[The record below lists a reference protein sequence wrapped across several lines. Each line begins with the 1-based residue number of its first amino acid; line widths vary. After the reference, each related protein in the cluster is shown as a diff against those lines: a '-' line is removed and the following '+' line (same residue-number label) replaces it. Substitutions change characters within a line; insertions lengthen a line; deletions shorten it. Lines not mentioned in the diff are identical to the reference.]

1 MVVEAGVQGVR
12 EVGAGPAE
20 AEVGRL
26 PPAAVAA
33 RHLPKVGEPLHQKGE
48 EAARPAAE
56 AAKVRAVAPDHLAK
70 VEHLGWGDRGGKD

>member
-1 MVVEAGVQGVR
+1 MVVEGGVQGVR

-20 AEVGRL
+20 AEVDRL

-33 RHLPKVGEPLHQKGE
+33 RHLPKVGELLHQTGE